1 MKKIYN
7 YLSSILSGLFLIS
20 LFLPFASVVADSE
33 YVDEAASQGMNGF
46 QAVTNGGF
54 WGLILLITPFV
65 ILAFKWIKALNGY
78 SKIVNLA
85 FPVFSFVSL
94 FAIKS
99 YCSAAIAGADAA
111 VSQFADVKIKY
122 QFGYILMM
130 IVVIA
135 LVALGVIEFF
145 NIRIKGFNDQV
156 VTETK
161 SVTANVPSVNTE
173 EIVNN
178 TKAVIS
184 NIADKAKTA
193 AATVSE
199 NVSNRSMKS
208 SEAVPCEPVHKNTVV
223 NTTNMDETV
232 NNISKLFDM
241 KEKGM
246 ITEEEYNSLKKEFLD
261 KLNK

>member
-1 MKKIYN
+1 MKKVYN
-7 YLSSILSGLFLIS
+7 YLSSILSGLFLIGF
-20 LFLPFASVVADSE
+20 LLPFAAINAGNE
-33 YVDEAASQGMNGF
+33 YAEDTQVIKGTQLITE
-46 QAVTNGGF
+46 GGF

-65 ILAFKWIKALNGY
+65 ILAFKWIKSLNGY

-94 FAIKS
+94 LAVKNVCTSAVGAVGDIASQYVDIK
-99 YCSAAIAGADAA
+99 
-111 VSQFADVKIKY
+111 VNY
-122 QFGYILMM
+122 QFGFWLML
-130 IVVIA
+130 IAIIA
-135 LVALGVIEFF
+135 LIALGVIEFF

-156 VTETK
+156 VVTETK
-161 SVTANVPSVNTE
+161 SSNTE

-178 TKAVIS
+178 AKAVIS

-246 ITEEEYNSLKKEFLD
+246 IT
-261 KLNK
+261 